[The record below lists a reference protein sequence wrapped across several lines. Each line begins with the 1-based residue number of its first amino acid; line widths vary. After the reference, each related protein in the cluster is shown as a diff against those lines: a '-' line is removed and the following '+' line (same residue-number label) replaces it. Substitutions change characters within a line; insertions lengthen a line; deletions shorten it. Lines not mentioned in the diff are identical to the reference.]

1 MFRKMRRFNQQLE
14 NNECIELLKNEPRG
28 VLSLM
33 GDEGYPYG
41 IPMSHWYCAD
51 NNRIYFHGAGE
62 GHKIDA
68 LNRCDKVS
76 FCVFDSGFRNEGEWA
91 LNIKSVVV
99 FGRMK
104 PVFDAQKKLWICEN
118 LCRKFTDDAKYIERE
133 IESSADRVMCLEL
146 IPEHMSGKLVNES

>member
-1 MFRKMRRFNQQLE
+1 MFRKMRRFKQQLE
-14 NNECIELLKNEPRG
+14 TEECIEILKNEPRG
-28 VLSLM
+28 VLSLI

-41 IPMSHWYCAD
+41 IPMTHWYCED

-76 FCVFDSGFRNEGEWA
+76 FCVLDSGFRNEGEWA

-104 PVFDAQKKLWICEN
+104 PVFDDRKKLWICKN
-118 LCRKFTDDAKYIERE
+118 LCYKFTDDAEYVERE
-133 IESSADRVMCLEL
+133 IKSSADRVMCLEL